1 MDHLALHIL
10 ISTHFF
16 NRKHQSARLS
26 ANTTSF
32 SYPHVRA
39 TSFGTYGYGDSVL
52 QTLNQVPHA
61 AIIKR
66 NHKKGKNKISK
77 TVKIIFLC
85 VSEIGK

>member
-1 MDHLALHIL
+1 MFLAM
-10 ISTHFF
+10 SVGAGF
-16 NRKHQSARLS
+16 KPAQSA
-26 ANTTSF
+26 
-32 SYPHVRA
+32 
-39 TSFGTYGYGDSVL
+39 SFGTCGYVDDVY
-52 QTLNQVPHA
+52 QTLNQEPHA